1 MCEKTIKVSVV
12 VPVHNGISEGL
23 RECLD
28 SITNQDYP
36 DKEVILV
43 DDASSDNSYR
53 IMQEYA
59 VMPFWNIVRHSQNE
73 GLAASL
79 NDGIK
84 SSTGDLILLI
94 HQDCML
100 LEKCAISESKA
111 FLDSDPTIGVLVG
124 RQVYDFS
131 NMNFYQR
138 FMEFRLEHIYL
149 NIRLQGPIDL
159 AENKCDLVRRKIIE
173 SVGYF
178 DTAFKISGEDFIF
191 SSRVIATNAKIYEGK
206 DLKFRDSHIGES
218 SLIGIIKKDYT
229 YGKFSLRVFGRT
241 HKEAEKKIH
250 ENSYTKLKTINRV
263 TSLLTPFSIVA
274 IFLLVYF
281 GFTVVAITFIVI
293 LIARLSLVLLRRNDL
308 LSKNTKI
315 DLPIIRTITSTIILD
330 LSFSIGF
337 IVGIFTKY

>member
-1 MCEKTIKVSVV
+1 MCEKTVKVSVV
-12 VPVHNGISEGL
+12 VPVHNGISDGL
-23 RECLD
+23 IECLA
-28 SITNQDYP
+28 SIANQDYP

-43 DDASSDNSYR
+43 DDASSDNSYKV
-53 IMQEYA
+53 MQEYA
-59 VMPFWNIVRHSQNE
+59 IMPFWNIVRHSQNE

-100 LEKCAISESKA
+100 LEKCAISESKS
-111 FLDSDPTIGVLVG
+111 FLDSEPTIGVLVG
-124 RQVYDFS
+124 RQIYDFS

-149 NIRLQGPIDL
+149 NIRPQGPIDL
-159 AENKCDLVRRKIIE
+159 AENKCDLVRRKVIE

-178 DTAFKISGEDFIF
+178 DTGFKISGEDFIF
-191 SSRVIATNAKIYEGK
+191 SNRVIATSAKIYAGIY
-206 DLKFRDSHIGES
+206 LNYRDSHIGES
-218 SLIGIIKKDYT
+218 SLMGIIKKDYT
-229 YGKFSLRVFGRT
+229 YGKFSFRVFRRT
-241 HKEAEKKIH
+241 HKEAEKKRH
-250 ENSYTKLKTINRV
+250 EKSYTKLKTINRV

-281 GFTVVAITFIVI
+281 GFTVLVITFVII
-293 LIARLSLVLLRRNDL
+293 LIARLSLVLLRRNDI
-308 LSKNTKI
+308 LSKNAKI
-315 DLPIIRTITSTIILD
+315 DLPIIRTIISTIILD

-337 IVGIFTKY
+337 IVGIFTRY